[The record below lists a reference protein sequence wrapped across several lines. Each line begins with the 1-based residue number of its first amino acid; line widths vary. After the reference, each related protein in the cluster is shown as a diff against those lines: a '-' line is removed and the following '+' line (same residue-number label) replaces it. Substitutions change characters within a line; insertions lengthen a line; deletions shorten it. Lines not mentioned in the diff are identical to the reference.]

1 MASGLIF
8 NMQNRSG
15 LHLHAKVIQI
25 KEVINDL
32 TVWNNSKRDKIDIS
46 EKTG

>member
-1 MASGLIF
+1 MVSDLIF
-8 NMQNRSG
+8 NIQNRSG
-15 LHLHAKVIQI
+15 LHLRAVIIQI

-32 TVWNNSKRDKIDIS
+32 TVWTNSKRDNIDIS